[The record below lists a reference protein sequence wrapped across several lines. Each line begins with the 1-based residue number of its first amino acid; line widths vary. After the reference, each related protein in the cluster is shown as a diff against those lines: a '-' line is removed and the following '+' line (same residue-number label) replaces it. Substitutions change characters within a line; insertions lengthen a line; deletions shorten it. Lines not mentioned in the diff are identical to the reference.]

1 MPVGGKT
8 VITTKGERNMPKFGK
23 KYQEAA
29 KLIEDKLYDAEEAIE
44 LAKKTATA
52 KFDETVEL
60 AVKLG
65 VDPKYADQQVRGAVV
80 LPHGTGKSKR
90 VLVFAKGDK
99 VKEAEAAGADFV
111 GSDELVTKI
120 QGGWADFDVAVATP
134 DMMGTVGRLGKI
146 LGPRGLM
153 PNPKVGTVTMDLTR
167 AINEIKAGKI
177 EYRTDKAGNI
187 HAPIGKVS
195 FDAGKLLENFQTL
208 IDTLNKVKPAAAKG
222 QYMRAITVS
231 TTMGPGIKVNPLK
244 ASGKKD

>member
-1 MPVGGKT
+1 
-8 VITTKGERNMPKFGK
+8 MPKYGK

-29 KLIEDKLYDAEEAIE
+29 KLLEDKVYEAEEAVD
-44 LAKKTATA
+44 LLKKTATA
-52 KFDETVEL
+52 KFDETVEV

-65 VDPKYADQQVRGAVV
+65 VDPKHADQQVRGAVV
-80 LPHGTGKSKR
+80 LPHGTGKTKR
-90 VLVFAKGDK
+90 VLVFAKGEK

-111 GSDELVTKI
+111 GAEELVQKI

-146 LGPRGLM
+146 LGPKGLM
-153 PNPKVGTVTMDLTR
+153 PNPKVGTVTLDVTR

-195 FDAGKLLENFQTL
+195 FDNGKILENFHTL
-208 IDTLNKVKPAAAKG
+208 IDTLIKVKPAAAKG
-222 QYMRAITVS
+222 QYMRSITIS
-231 TTMGPGIKVNPLK
+231 TTMGPGIRVNPLK